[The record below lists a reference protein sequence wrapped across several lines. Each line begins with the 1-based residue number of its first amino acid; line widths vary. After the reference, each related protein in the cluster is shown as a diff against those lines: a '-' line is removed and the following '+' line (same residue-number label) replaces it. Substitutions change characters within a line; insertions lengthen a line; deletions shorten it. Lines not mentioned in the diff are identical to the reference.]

1 MWEFSIY
8 SKKILLFG
16 SNILQEDFSFLLY
29 MIQLVLGGLSAFFAI
44 LLCSKTRDLSFI
56 SLVIAIL
63 SLYAGIVY
71 KTLVKMGVIVNQVFL
86 VFGIPFLTLFF
97 TVVPYIFFLVA
108 LITLFFKLSK

>member
-71 KTLVKMGVIVNQVFL
+71 KTLVKMGVIVNQGFL
-86 VFGIPFLTLFF
+86 ICGIPFLTLFF

>member
-1 MWEFSIY
+1 M
-8 SKKILLFG
+8 
-16 SNILQEDFSFLLY
+16 QEDFSFLLY
-29 MIQLVLGGLSAFFAI
+29 IIQLVLGGFSAFFAI
-44 LLCSKTRDLSFI
+44 LLCSKTRDLSFM

-71 KTLVKMGVIVNQVFL
+71 KTLVKMGVIVNQGFL
-86 VFGIPFLTLFF
+86 VLGIPFLTLFF

>member
-1 MWEFSIY
+1 M
-8 SKKILLFG
+8 
-16 SNILQEDFSFLLY
+16 QEDFSFVLY
-29 MIQLVLGGLSAFFAI
+29 IIQLVLGGFSAFFAI
-44 LLCSKTRDLSFI
+44 LLCSKTRDLSFM

-71 KTLVKMGVIVNQVFL
+71 KTLVKMGVIVNQGFL

>member
-1 MWEFSIY
+1 M
-8 SKKILLFG
+8 
-16 SNILQEDFSFLLY
+16 QEDFSFLLY

-44 LLCSKTRDLSFI
+44 LLCSKTRDFSFI

-71 KTLVKMGVIVNQVFL
+71 KTLVKMGVIVNQGFL

-108 LITLFFKLSK
+108 LITLFIKLSK

>member
-1 MWEFSIY
+1 M
-8 SKKILLFG
+8 
-16 SNILQEDFSFLLY
+16 QEDFSFLLY

-71 KTLVKMGVIVNQVFL
+71 KTLVKMGVIVNQGFL
-86 VFGIPFLTLFF
+86 VLGIPFLTLFF

-108 LITLFFKLSK
+108 LISLFFKLSK

>member
-29 MIQLVLGGLSAFFAI
+29 IIQLVLGGLSAFFAI

-71 KTLVKMGVIVNQVFL
+71 KTLVKMGVIVNQGFL

-97 TVVPYIFFLVA
+97 TVVPYIFFLIA

>member
-16 SNILQEDFSFLLY
+16 SNILQEDFSFLLN
-29 MIQLVLGGLSAFFAI
+29 ITELVLGGLSAFFAI

-71 KTLVKMGVIVNQVFL
+71 KTLIKMGVIVNQGFL
-86 VFGIPFLTLFF
+86 ICGIPFLTLFF

>member
-1 MWEFSIY
+1 LS
-8 SKKILLFG
+8 G
-16 SNILQEDFSFLLY
+16 SNILQEDFSFVLY
-29 MIQLVLGGLSAFFAI
+29 IIQLVLGGFSAFFAI

-71 KTLVKMGVIVNQVFL
+71 KTLVKMGVIVNQGFL
-86 VFGIPFLTLFF
+86 VLGIPFLTLFF

>member
-1 MWEFSIY
+1 MLKDY
-8 SKKILLFG
+8 TLLI
-16 SNILQEDFSFLLY
+16 NIVE
-29 MIQLVLGGLSAFFAI
+29 LVLGGLCAFFAI
-44 LLCSKTRDLSFI
+44 LLSAKTRDLSFI

-71 KTLVKMGVIVNQVFL
+71 KTLVKMGVIVNQGFL

>member
-1 MWEFSIY
+1 M
-8 SKKILLFG
+8 
-16 SNILQEDFSFLLY
+16 QEDFSFLLY

-71 KTLVKMGVIVNQVFL
+71 KTLVKMGVIVNQGFL
-86 VFGIPFLTLFF
+86 VLGIPFLTLFF

>member
-1 MWEFSIY
+1 
-8 SKKILLFG
+8 
-16 SNILQEDFSFLLY
+16 
-29 MIQLVLGGLSAFFAI
+29 MIQLVLGGFSAFFAI

-71 KTLVKMGVIVNQVFL
+71 KTLVKMGVIVNQGFL
-86 VFGIPFLTLFF
+86 VLGIPFLTLFF

>member
-1 MWEFSIY
+1 M
-8 SKKILLFG
+8 
-16 SNILQEDFSFLLY
+16 QEDFSFLLY

-44 LLCSKTRDLSFI
+44 LLCSKTRDLSFM
-56 SLVIAIL
+56 SLIIAIL

-71 KTLVKMGVIVNQVFL
+71 KTLVKMGVIVNQGFL
-86 VFGIPFLTLFF
+86 VLGVPFFSLFF